1 VTRSATPASAP
12 ATLPSTVPSS
22 VPTPASLVAG
32 LAGRRFEAVLFDMD
46 GTLID
51 STPVVVRSWVTWAL
65 ERGIDPKRLEGHH
78 GVPAAQIVRGLV
90 PEPEV
95 EAAVARIN
103 ALELA
108 DVEGI
113 TVLPGA
119 LEAVAALPEARR
131 AIVTSCVRPLA
142 AARIAASGLLAPS
155 VVVTAD
161 DVPTGKPDPA
171 PYLLG
176 ARRLGVDPASCLV
189 VEDAPSGLLSAQ
201 AAGAATLAVTTTT
214 PADQLDAD
222 AVIGTLADV
231 RFAVDADGVRVVAA

>member
-1 VTRSATPASAP
+1 VTAAA
-12 ATLPSTVPSS
+12 VPSS
-22 VPTPASLVAG
+22 TPSPTDL
-32 LAGRRFEAVLFDMD
+32 LAALSGRRFAAVLFDMD

-90 PEPEV
+90 PEADV
-95 EAAVARIN
+95 ESAIARIN
-103 ALELA
+103 ALEIA
-108 DVEGI
+108 DVDGI

-119 LEAVAALPEARR
+119 AEAVAALPEARR
-131 AIVTSCVRPLA
+131 AIVTSCTRPLA
-142 AARIAASGLLAPS
+142 AARIEAAGLLAPS

-176 ARRLGVDPASCLV
+176 ARRLGVDPADCLV
-189 VEDAPSGLLSAQ
+189 VEDAPSGLISART
-201 AAGAATLAVTTTT
+201 AGAATLAVTTTT

-222 AVIGTLADV
+222 AVVGTLADI
-231 RFAVDADGVRVVAA
+231 RFAADADGVRVLAA

>member
-1 VTRSATPASAP
+1 VNRPATPP
-12 ATLPSTVPSS
+12 PTELPTEL
-22 VPTPASLVAG
+22 PTDQHTDLLAG
-32 LAGRRFEAVLFDMD
+32 LAGRRFAAVLFDMD

-65 ERGIDPKRLEGHH
+65 ERGIDPERLEGHH

-90 PEPEV
+90 PEHDV
-95 EAAVARIN
+95 EAAIARIN
-103 ALELA
+103 ALEIA
-108 DVEGI
+108 DVDGI

-119 LEAVAALPEARR
+119 AEAVGALPEDRR
-131 AIVTSCVRPLA
+131 AIVTSCTSMLA
-142 AARIAASGLLAPS
+142 AARIRAAGLLAPS

-161 DVPTGKPDPA
+161 DVPRGKPDPA

-189 VEDAPSGLLSAQ
+189 VEDAPSGLAAAR

-214 PADQLDAD
+214 PVGDLVAD
-222 AVIGTLADV
+222 AVVGTLADV
-231 RFAVDADGVRVVAA
+231 RFAVDGDGVRVLAP

>member
-1 VTRSATPASAP
+1 VTPSAAP
-12 ATLPSTVPSS
+12 A
-22 VPTPASLVAG
+22 PASLLAG
-32 LAGRRFEAVLFDMD
+32 LVGRRFEAVLFDMD

-65 ERGIDPKRLEGHH
+65 ERGIDPSRLEGHH

-90 PEPEV
+90 PEAEV
-95 EAAVARIN
+95 AAAIARIN

-119 LEAVAALPEARR
+119 AEAVAALPEARR
-131 AIVTSCVRPLA
+131 AIVTSCVAPLA
-142 AARIAASGLLAPS
+142 AARIAATGLRAPE

-161 DVPTGKPDPA
+161 DVPTGKPHPA

-189 VEDAPSGLLSAQ
+189 VEDAPSGLVSAR

-214 PADQLDAD
+214 PADRLDAD
-222 AVIGTLADV
+222 AVVGTLADV
-231 RFAVDADGVRVVAA
+231 RFAVDGDGVRVVAA

>member
-1 VTRSATPASAP
+1 VTAAA
-12 ATLPSTVPSS
+12 VPSS
-22 VPTPASLVAG
+22 TPSPTDL
-32 LAGRRFEAVLFDMD
+32 LAALSGRRFAAVLFDMD

-90 PEPEV
+90 PEADV
-95 EAAVARIN
+95 ESAIARIN
-103 ALELA
+103 ALEIA
-108 DVEGI
+108 DVDDI

-119 LEAVAALPEARR
+119 AEAVAALPEGRR
-131 AIVTSCVRPLA
+131 AIVTSCTRPLA
-142 AARIAASGLLAPS
+142 AARIEAAGLLAPS

-176 ARRLGVDPASCLV
+176 ARRLGVDPADCLV
-189 VEDAPSGLLSAQ
+189 VEDAPSGLVSART
-201 AAGAATLAVTTTT
+201 AGAATLAVTTTT

-222 AVIGTLADV
+222 AVVGTLADI
-231 RFAVDADGVRVVAA
+231 RFAADADGVRVLAA

>member
-1 VTRSATPASAP
+1 VTAAA
-12 ATLPSTVPSS
+12 VPSS
-22 VPTPASLVAG
+22 TPSPTDL
-32 LAGRRFEAVLFDMD
+32 LAALSGRRFAAVLFDMD

-90 PEPEV
+90 PEADV
-95 EAAVARIN
+95 ESAIARIN
-103 ALELA
+103 ALEIA
-108 DVEGI
+108 DVDGI

-119 LEAVAALPEARR
+119 AEAVAALPEARR
-131 AIVTSCVRPLA
+131 AIVTSCTRPLA
-142 AARIAASGLLAPS
+142 AARIEAAGLLAPS

-176 ARRLGVDPASCLV
+176 ARRLGVDPADCLV
-189 VEDAPSGLLSAQ
+189 VEDAPSGLISART
-201 AAGAATLAVTTTT
+201 AGAATLAVTTTT

-222 AVIGTLADV
+222 AVVGTLAGI
-231 RFAVDADGVRVVAA
+231 RFAADADGVRVLAA